1 MKKHLLILLP
11 LLIFVFTCDENPTEP
26 EILTGNITGKV
37 TDSSNNDPIVG
48 ATITTN
54 PITSS
59 VNTDGTGD
67 YTIPDLD
74 PSEYVVTVSKS
85 GYGNKSVNVSVTA
98 NHNST
103 ADIQMDPVQPE
114 LGISVI
120 NLNFGTTNTTMVFNI
135 INTTGF
141 GSLQWSLS
149 ENADWLTV
157 SPLTGTTTNE
167 LDQITAI
174 IDRAGLGYGNFT
186 SIIEINSNGGN
197 YNLDVVMTVQN
208 PNAPQLT
215 VDRQFL
221 DFGDIESS
229 QQFNIDNTGSGELS
243 WNIAEGYS
251 WLTVTPDF
259 GTTTTEVDAI
269 TVFVDRSGL
278 DPTTYNGSISI
289 TSNGGN
295 TSISIS
301 MIVAQESLPAPY
313 LNTPTAPN
321 SNSVQLTWT
330 QIDHPDFNYY
340 RIYRSFSP
348 GVTEQSTMITEITNN
363 TTTSYNDSGLQP
375 STLYYYKVY
384 VYSTG
389 GASTPSNEVSITT
402 PGQMGTWVSALSLPD
417 GYTVNGIDFI
427 SSSVGYAITSSHMYK
442 WNSSDW
448 QLVQYESTNLR
459 GNGLCVISNNN
470 IWYYRDYYIYNY
482 SNFLNSNNM
491 GEYSSSYSIYAVSE
505 DSVWVGRSGKVY
517 LFSDIDNYQEFSL
530 NADYVKDFY
539 FIDSELGWCIDS
551 NGKIYKWNNFGWSN
565 VVDLNPSNGYDYWT
579 SITATSENDI
589 WAVGDKAW
597 HYDGAN
603 WTESQLPFSSSWGW
617 GINDIWA
624 LSTSDVWAVTGDSS
638 NPLLHYN
645 GFTWSTV
652 AAPVSKELYHLCML
666 SSTEGWAGGYEGT
679 IIRYVQ

>member
-1 MKKHLLILLP
+1 MKRFLLVLFPILLF
-11 LLIFVFTCDENPTEP
+11 LLTCDENPTEP

-37 TDSSNNDPIVG
+37 TDSSNNDPIAG

-67 YTIPDLD
+67 FTIPDLD
-74 PSEYVVTVSKS
+74 PAEYVVTVTKS
-85 GYGNKSVNVSVTA
+85 GYDNKSVNVSVTA

-221 DFGDIESS
+221 EFGDIESS

-348 GVTEQSTMITEITNN
+348 GVTEQSTMITEITNS

-402 PGQMGTWVSALSLPD
+402 PGQMGTWVSAVSLPD
-417 GYTVNGIDFI
+417 GYQVNGIDFI
-427 SSSVGYAITSSHMYK
+427 SSTVGYAITSSKLYR
-442 WNSSDW
+442 WNNPDW
-448 QLVQYESTNLR
+448 QLVQYESSDL
-459 GNGLCVISNNN
+459 GGEGIGVISNNN
-470 IWYYRDYYIYNY
+470 IWYYGSYNVHNYYNNVRNSSPYLY
-482 SNFLNSNNM
+482 SV
-491 GEYSSSYSIYAVSE
+491 YSLCAVSE
-505 DSVWVGRSGKVY
+505 DSVWVGGNSKVY
-517 LFSDIDNYQEFSL
+517 LFNDIDNYQEFSL
-530 NADYVKDFY
+530 NASYIKDFC
-539 FIDSELGWCIDS
+539 FIDSELGWCIDDD
-551 NGKIYKWNNFGWSN
+551 GKVFKFTGFGWGL
-565 VVDLNPSNGYDYWT
+565 VTDLEAEGYDSYWKA
-579 SITATSENDI
+579 IMAINENDI
-589 WAVGDKAW
+589 WAVGLEAW
-597 HYDGAN
+597 HYDGLEWSKAELPVN
-603 WTESQLPFSSSWGW
+603 WSYSYIT
-617 GINDIWA
+617 DIWA
-624 LSTSDVWAVTGDSS
+624 LSSSDIWAVTNDSS
-638 NPLLHYN
+638 KPLIHYN
-645 GFTWSTV
+645 GTSWSV
-652 AAPVSKELYHLCML
+652 VSSPANKALYSISMV
-666 SSTEGWAGGYEGT
+666 SPTEGWAGGEDGT

>member
-74 PSEYVVTVSKS
+74 PEEYVVTVTKS

-114 LGISVI
+114 LGVSVV
-120 NLNFGTTNTTMVFNI
+120 NLNFGTANTTMVFNI

-149 ENADWLTV
+149 ENAAWLTV

-167 LDQITAI
+167 LDQVTAI

-221 DFGDIESS
+221 EFGDIESS

-348 GVTEQSTMITEITNN
+348 GITEQSTMITEITNN

-402 PGQMGTWVSALSLPD
+402 PGQMGTWVSASSLPD
-417 GYTVNGIDFI
+417 GYKVEGIDFI
-427 SSSVGYAITSSHMYK
+427 SPSVGYAITSSHMYK
-442 WNSSDW
+442 WDNSDW
-448 QLVQYESTNLR
+448 QLVQYESSDLGGYEIN
-459 GNGLCVISNNN
+459 VITNNN
-470 IWYYRDYYIYNY
+470 IWYYKSYYIYN
-482 SNFLNSNNM
+482 FSNNILD
-491 GEYSSSYSIYAVSE
+491 YYNSIIYDLKCISAVSD
-505 DSVWVGRSGKVY
+505 DSVWVGGNSKVY
-517 LFSDIDNYQEFSL
+517 LFSDIDNYQEFFLS
-530 NADYVKDFY
+530 ADNIKDFS
-539 FIDSELGWCIDS
+539 FINSDLGWCIDDD
-551 NGKIYKWNNFGWSN
+551 GKVFKFTGVGWGF
-565 VVDLNPSNGYDYWT
+565 VIDLEAEGYDTYWKA
-579 SITATSENDI
+579 IMAINENDI
-589 WAVGDKAW
+589 WAVGLEAW
-597 HYDGAN
+597 HYDGLEWSKAELPVN
-603 WTESQLPFSSSWGW
+603 WSSSY
-617 GINDIWA
+617 ITDIWA
-624 LSTSDVWAVTGDSS
+624 LSSSDIWAVTNDSS
-638 NPLLHYN
+638 KPLIHYN
-645 GFTWSTV
+645 GTSWSV
-652 AAPVSKELYHLCML
+652 VSSPVNKALYCISMV
-666 SSTEGWAGGYEGT
+666 SPTEGWAGGEDGT